1 MKKLDLIKI
10 NRSNKD
16 IWAMI
21 QMALKTDNK
30 ALLEA
35 NLKRLS
41 GLQKYYLDLIN
52 FQDSE
57 ITLLKDD
64 NAFNQKLIDSYEKE
78 WLIEVSK
85 RNGIYDSLKERIRS
99 QYKEV

>member
-10 NRSNKD
+10 NRSNND

-41 GLQKYYLDLIN
+41 ALQKYYLDLLN

-57 ITLLKDD
+57 ISLLKDD
-64 NAFNQKLIDSYEKE
+64 NAFNQKLIDTYEKE

-85 RNGIYDSLKERIRS
+85 RNGIYDSLKERIRK